1 MKKLFETETVKEQ
14 FNKEQFTDGEKENF
28 RTSKSLQSRNDK
40 RKMYVIENGVI
51 ILIEKRDESKY

>member
-1 MKKLFETETVKEQ
+1 MKKIFQNKTVEDS

-40 RKMYVIENGVI
+40 RKMYQIVNNLISI
-51 ILIEKRDESKY
+51 IEKR

>member
-14 FNKEQFTDGEKENF
+14 FNKEQFTDSEKESF
-28 RTSKSLQSRNDK
+28 RTSKSLQSRTDK

-51 ILIEKRDESKY
+51 TILEKR